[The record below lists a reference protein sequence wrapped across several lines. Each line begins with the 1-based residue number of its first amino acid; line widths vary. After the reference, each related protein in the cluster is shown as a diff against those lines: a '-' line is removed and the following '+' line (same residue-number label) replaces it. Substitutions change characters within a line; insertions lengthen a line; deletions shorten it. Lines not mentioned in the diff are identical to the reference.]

1 MFIDLNSVD
10 IYVKPGTTDMRKQ
23 INGLSVLVQQELKLD
38 PFSGALF
45 VFCNRRRHLVKV
57 LYWDRTG
64 FALWMKRLE
73 KARFPWPVNRRDA
86 EKLDAEQFQQ
96 LLSGIDFWSMHE
108 ELHYTMTN

>member
-86 EKLDAEQFQQ
+86 EKLDAEQFRQ